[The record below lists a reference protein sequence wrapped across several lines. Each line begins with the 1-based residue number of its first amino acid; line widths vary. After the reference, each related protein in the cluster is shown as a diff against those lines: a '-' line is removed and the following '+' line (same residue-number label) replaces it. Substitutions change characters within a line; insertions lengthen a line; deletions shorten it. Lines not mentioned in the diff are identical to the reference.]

1 MSKDCGLGSRLG
13 EAVPCGCLLSKLRC
27 ERHWGCFSKPCKSF
41 GEGVDGQKRKG
52 DSLGSSLVSDDVITR
67 KGEFKKILEEIRMVT
82 LYNR

>member
-1 MSKDCGLGSRLG
+1 MRGTGDVSVSRVSHLGKGSM
-13 EAVPCGCLLSKLRC
+13 
-27 ERHWGCFSKPCKSF
+27 
-41 GEGVDGQKRKG
+41 QKRKG